1 MLSSEEPF
9 RRHLPQLWL
18 LPLLDNSNVNYYLIV
33 FLPRRRIFNWTTL
46 FTCFTHHN
54 STYIHHVSLCK
65 EPESCNSSALKKY
78 ILNYVICPF
87 SLTIPQMSALVWF
100 RWERLPVNA
109 RDRQT
114 DRHSNVEI
122 PSSPM
127 LVFPLVATLHCNCV
141 TGQQLRSQDSQLI
154 KQQMNQT
161 KIYESTLRCNF
172 FIPLTEVTLSPK
184 HEI

>member
-1 MLSSEEPF
+1 MSF
-9 RRHLPQLWL
+9 QFNHT
-18 LPLLDNSNVNYYLIV
+18 SNVCLSLIQV
-33 FLPRRRIFNWTTL
+33 RKTA
-46 FTCFTHHN
+46 CE
-54 STYIHHVSLCK
+54 C
-65 EPESCNSSALKKY
+65 
-78 ILNYVICPF
+78 
-87 SLTIPQMSALVWF
+87 
-100 RWERLPVNA
+100 ERQT
-109 RDRQT
+109 DRQT
-114 DRHSNVEI
+114 ERHSNVET